1 MLLGG
6 VIAWNIGI
14 PIYSAYFLNTDPTL
28 AAAVAHMSAYDA
40 AGEIRSVQIRYLGVG
55 AMLIGDEFPYTLQ
68 LAIGGFVVGV
78 LLGGALGIAA
88 GIWPNG
94 WIDMVCMTFALAG
107 LSLPSFWIGMILIQ
121 IFATELGWV
130 PVLGSGLDALVLPSI
145 TLGLFIAGG
154 LARLVRNSIIE
165 VMTQDYIRTAYAKGL
180 TAVRMIT
187 RHAMRNAVI
196 PPLTLLGIQFALL
209 IGGAVVTETVFARPG
224 IGRLLVQA
232 VLEKDFPVVQGVV
245 VLTTAAYVLIN
256 LLIDIAYGIIDPRCR
271 RDPRSHLS
279 SFRYPGCH
287 GRGVRAYC
295 RSRAG
300 RTGPFTCAL
309 RLECHQPVSA
319 SGADVGEPLVW
330 LRSVRTRHPQP
341 RNVWRTVLARDGDFD
356 SSNQPDFRCPVRHHH
371 RLSWRVR

>member
-1 MLLGG
+1 MLCCIHMSRLLSRLLGAILTLFITWSVVFG
-6 VIAWNIGI
+6 AMRLAPGDPVLLMLQGT
-14 PIYSAYFLNTDPTL
+14 PIS
-28 AAAVAHMSAYDA
+28 DA
-40 AGEIRSVQIRYLGVG
+40 AMDAARTKLGLDQPFVVQYLTFLADAVRGDFGDSFRSRQPVVK
-55 AMLIGDEFPYTLQ
+55 LIGDEFPYTLQ

-88 GIWPNG
+88 GIRPNG

-165 VMTQDYIRTAYAKGL
+165 VMAQDYIRTAYAKGL
-180 TAVRMIT
+180 TAVRVIT

-256 LLIDIAYGIIDPRCR
+256 LLIDIAYGIIDPRMQ
-271 RDPRSHLS
+271 
-279 SFRYPGCH
+279 
-287 GRGVRAYC
+287 A
-295 RSRAG
+295 
-300 RTGPFTCAL
+300 
-309 RLECHQPVSA
+309 
-319 SGADVGEPLVW
+319 
-330 LRSVRTRHPQP
+330 
-341 RNVWRTVLARDGDFD
+341 
-356 SSNQPDFRCPVRHHH
+356 
-371 RLSWRVR
+371 

>member
-1 MLLGG
+1 MLCCIHMSRLLSRLLGAILTLFITWSVVFG
-6 VIAWNIGI
+6 AMRLAPGDPVLLMLQGT
-14 PIYSAYFLNTDPTL
+14 PIS
-28 AAAVAHMSAYDA
+28 DA
-40 AGEIRSVQIRYLGVG
+40 AMDAARTKLGLDQPFVVQYLTFLADAVRGDFGDSFRSRQPVVK
-55 AMLIGDEFPYTLQ
+55 LIGDEFPYTLQ

-165 VMTQDYIRTAYAKGL
+165 VMAQDYIRTAYAKGL
-180 TAVRMIT
+180 TAVRVIT

-256 LLIDIAYGIIDPRCR
+256 LLIDIAYGIVDPRMQ
-271 RDPRSHLS
+271 
-279 SFRYPGCH
+279 
-287 GRGVRAYC
+287 A
-295 RSRAG
+295 
-300 RTGPFTCAL
+300 
-309 RLECHQPVSA
+309 
-319 SGADVGEPLVW
+319 
-330 LRSVRTRHPQP
+330 
-341 RNVWRTVLARDGDFD
+341 
-356 SSNQPDFRCPVRHHH
+356 
-371 RLSWRVR
+371 